1 MKDNDV
7 TIIAIVSLALALGF
21 FAFLAYLRKEEPIT
35 TIQTAQAKVAQTPQ
49 TVYVPQENKIVATEE
64 IRPTRPHLINH
75 YLRNA
80 NQWYEIRLPTD
91 AVVWQLKAR
100 GNYDILYSFE
110 PSHSTYI
117 TLVRG
122 SVLNEN
128 TAPNMSI
135 RSIYVMCETAE
146 VTVELEVWRNHG

>member
-35 TIQTAQAKVAQTPQ
+35 TVQAQVAQTPK
-49 TVYVPQENKIVATEE
+49 TVYVPQNNSQEIVATEE

-100 GNYDILYSFE
+100 GNHDLLYSFE

-146 VTVELEVWRNHG
+146 VTAELEVWRNHG